1 MRRFELNLANA
12 VLFDN
17 LSLDGFDEILPG
29 RLFTTRMPRKIHE
42 DPAAAERFKAKVAQ
56 NRLDTVLILTES
68 KEYEQYAGA
77 DLEAFYR
84 SLGLE
89 IIHRP
94 IVDFSLPD
102 YPMIVADIEDLTLRL
117 AEGKHCLVH
126 CAGGSGRTGMVVAS
140 VIKNVGVQD
149 PVAWVRRVKTT
160 YVETPEQ
167 EHFVRSLPPVLSPEI
182 AARSRGLARAVAAEQ
197 LVDTVI
203 RGAKTAVQV
212 APAPPS
218 ARAARPRRPC
228 RGPPCRGPP
237 WQEPQ
242 ALRMPQPCAPR
253 GARRRGRSEY
263 SAGPAR
269 APWRRLAGRARRD
282 AEKGGE
288 GGSRRRRSSREGG
301 GGVD

>member
-1 MRRFELNLANA
+1 MSFEPLLSLMCRFELNTANA

-17 LSLDGFDEILPG
+17 LSLDGFEEVLPG

-42 DPAAAERFKAKVAQ
+42 DPSAAERFKAKVAE
-56 NRLDTVLILTES
+56 NSLSTVLILTES

-77 DLEAFYR
+77 DLEEFYR

-102 YPMIVADIEDLTLRL
+102 YPMIVANVEDLTMRL

-126 CAGGSGRTGMVVAS
+126 CAGGSGRTGMVIAS
-140 VIKNVGVQD
+140 VMKNMGVQD
-149 PVAWVRRVKTT
+149 PIAWVRRVKTS

-167 EHFVRSLPPVLSPEI
+167 EHFVRSLPPVINPEI
-182 AARSRGLARAVAAEQ
+182 AAKCRGLARAIAAEQ

-212 APAPPS
+212 QRALFFSPAQLTPD
-218 ARAARPRRPC
+218 
-228 RGPPCRGPP
+228 
-237 WQEPQ
+237 
-242 ALRMPQPCAPR
+242 ALLSQNR
-253 GARRRGRSEY
+253 
-263 SAGPAR
+263 
-269 APWRRLAGRARRD
+269 
-282 AEKGGE
+282 
-288 GGSRRRRSSREGG
+288 
-301 GGVD
+301 